1 MLITLYM
8 PESNTAVTATIQ
20 SVETLLVDL
29 PTIRPHKLS
38 MTTMACQTMV
48 IVRTRHSDGI
58 EGVGE
63 GTTIGG
69 LAYGPESPES
79 IKCNIDAY
87 LAPLL
92 IGQPSGNI
100 NTLRARLNRHA
111 HGNAIAKSA
120 LETALLDAQ
129 GKRLGLPVAELLGG
143 ARREHLPVL
152 WTLASG
158 ETQKDIDEAF
168 QRLGDRRH
176 CDFKLKIG
184 ARPVDEDVRH
194 VAAIKEALGDRAS
207 VRVDVN
213 QAWDESTAVRGIA
226 ALQAAGI
233 DLIEQPTPARE
244 HASLIRLSQRFMVPM
259 LADEAV
265 QNARDGFD
273 LAVSDFS
280 GAYALKIAKSG
291 GLCGALEL
299 AHVAQA
305 AGVGLYGGTLLEGTI
320 GTAAS
325 LHAWATL
332 GEMAWG
338 TEMFGP
344 LLLKDDIVVEPLNYH
359 EFGVDLPKGPGL
371 GITLDEDKLMHYAR
385 K

>member
-1 MLITLYM
+1 MSSVI
-8 PESNTAVTATIQ
+8 ETI
-20 SVETLLVDL
+20 ETLLVDL

-48 IVRTRHSDGI
+48 IVRMRHSDGV
-58 EGVGE
+58 EGLGE

-79 IKCNIDAY
+79 IKRNIDTY

-92 IGQPSGNI
+92 IGQPSNNI
-100 NTLRARLNRHA
+100 NVLRARMNHHA
-111 HGNAIAKSA
+111 RGNAIAKSA

-129 GKRLGLPVAELLGG
+129 GKRLGLSVAELLGG
-143 ARREHLPVL
+143 TCHSRLPVL

-158 ETQKDIDEAF
+158 NTDKDIDEALLRLE
-168 QRLGDRRH
+168 QRSH

-184 ARPVDEDVRH
+184 ANPVDQDVRH

-213 QAWDESTAVRGIA
+213 QAWDESTAVRGIQ
-226 ALQAAGI
+226 ALQDAGI
-233 DLIEQPTPARE
+233 ALIEQAIPARE
-244 HASLIRLSQRFMVPM
+244 QAGLIRLSQRFEVPM

-265 QNARDGFD
+265 QDARDGLD
-273 LAVSDFS
+273 LVCGGFS
-280 GAYALKIAKSG
+280 GAFALKIAKSG
-291 GLCGALEL
+291 GLQGALEL
-299 AHVAQA
+299 AHLAKA
-305 AGVGLYGGTLLEGTI
+305 AGVGLYGGTLLEGSI

-332 GEMAWG
+332 PEMAWG

-344 LLLKDDIVVEPLNYH
+344 LLLKDDIVAEPLNYH
-359 EFGVDLPKGPGL
+359 EFGVDLPQGAGL
-371 GITLDEDKLMHYAR
+371 GIILDEDKLAHYAR

>member
-1 MLITLYM
+1 M
-8 PESNTAVTATIQ
+8 SAVIDTI
-20 SVETLLVDL
+20 ETHLVDL

-38 MTTMACQTMV
+38 MTTMACQTLV
-48 IVRTRHSDGI
+48 IVRMRHSDGI
-58 EGVGE
+58 EGLGE

-69 LAYGPESPES
+69 LSYGPESPES
-79 IKCNIDAY
+79 IKRNIDTY

-92 IGQPSGNI
+92 IGQPSANI
-100 NTLRARLNRHA
+100 NFLRARMNRHA
-111 HGNAIAKSA
+111 RGNAIAKSA

-129 GKRLGLPVAELLGG
+129 GKRLGLSVAELLGG
-143 ARREHLPVL
+143 AQREHLPVL

-158 ETQKDIDEAF
+158 DTRKDIDEAF
-168 QRLGDRRH
+168 QRLDDRRH

-184 ARPVDEDVRH
+184 ANAVEDDVRH
-194 VAAIKEALGDRAS
+194 VAAIKAALGERAS

-213 QAWDESTAVRGIA
+213 QAWDEATAVRGIA
-226 ALQAAGI
+226 ALQDAGI
-233 DLIEQPTPARE
+233 ELIEQAIPARE
-244 HASLIRLSQRFMVPM
+244 FAGLVRLSQRFQVPM

-265 QNARDGFD
+265 QDARDGFT
-273 LAVSDFS
+273 LAAGGFS

-291 GLCGALEL
+291 GPCGALEL

-305 AGVGLYGGTLLEGTI
+305 AGIGLYGGTMLEGTL

-332 GEMAWG
+332 DTLAWG

-344 LLLKDDIVVEPLNYH
+344 LLLKDDIVAEPLRYH
-359 EFGVDLPKGPGL
+359 EFGVELPKGPGL
-371 GITLDEDKLMHYAR
+371 GITLDEDKLSHYRR
-385 K
+385 KDG

>member
-1 MLITLYM
+1 MTSLI
-8 PESNTAVTATIQ
+8 ESI
-20 SVETLLVDL
+20 ETLLVDL

-48 IVRTRHSDGI
+48 IVRLRDSDGI
-58 EGVGE
+58 EGLGE

-79 IKCNIDAY
+79 IKRNIDSY

-92 IGQPSGNI
+92 IGQPAENI
-100 NTLRARLNRHA
+100 NALRARLARHA
-111 HGNAIAKSA
+111 RGNMIAKSA

-129 GKRLGLPVAELLGG
+129 GKRLGLPVSALLGG
-143 ARREHLPVL
+143 ARQTHLPVL

-158 ETQKDIDEAF
+158 DTRKDIDEAF
-168 QRLGDRRH
+168 QRLEERRH
-176 CDFKLKIG
+176 VDFKLKIG
-184 ARPVDEDVRH
+184 ANPVDQDVAH

-213 QAWDESTAVRGIA
+213 QAWDEATAIRGIS
-226 ALQAAGI
+226 ALQDAGI
-233 DLIEQPTPARE
+233 ALIEQAIPARE
-244 HASLIRLSQRFMVPM
+244 HAGLIRLANRFEVPM

-265 QNARDGFD
+265 QDARDGLD
-273 LAVSDFS
+273 LVAGGFS
-280 GAYALKIAKSG
+280 GAFALKIAKSG
-291 GLCGALEL
+291 GLFGVQEL

-305 AGVGLYGGTLLEGTI
+305 AGIGLYGGTLLEGTI

-325 LHAWATL
+325 LHAWAVMP
-332 GEMAWG
+332 EMTWG

-344 LLLKDDIVVEPLNYH
+344 LLLKDDIVVKPLDYH
-359 EFGVDLPKGPGL
+359 DFGVDLPQGPGL
-371 GITLDEDKLMHYAR
+371 GITLDEDKLAHYSR
-385 K
+385 S

>member
-1 MLITLYM
+1 MSAEIQ
-8 PESNTAVTATIQ
+8 TI
-20 SVETLLVDL
+20 ETLLVDL

-48 IVRTRHSDGI
+48 IVRMRHSDGI
-58 EGVGE
+58 EGLGE

-69 LAYGPESPES
+69 LSYGPESPES
-79 IKCNIDAY
+79 IKRNIDTY

-92 IGQPSGNI
+92 IGQPSANI
-100 NTLRARLNRHA
+100 NSLRARMNRHVR
-111 HGNAIAKSA
+111 GNAIAKSA

-129 GKRLGLPVAELLGG
+129 GKRLGLPVADLLGG
-143 ARREHLPVL
+143 ARQDHLPVL

-158 ETQKDIDEAF
+158 DTRKDIDEAF
-168 QRLGDRRH
+168 QRLDDRRH

-184 ARPVDEDVRH
+184 ANTVDDDVRH
-194 VAAIKEALGDRAS
+194 VAAIKAALGDRAS

-213 QAWDESTAVRGIA
+213 QAWDEATAVRGIA
-226 ALQAAGI
+226 ALQEAGI
-233 DLIEQPTPARE
+233 DLIEQAIPARE
-244 HASLIRLSQRFMVPM
+244 FAGLVRLAQRFQVPM

-265 QNARDGFD
+265 QDARDGFT
-273 LAVSDFS
+273 LAAGGFS
-280 GAYALKIAKSG
+280 GAYALKIAKSS

-305 AGVGLYGGTLLEGTI
+305 AGIGLYGGTMLEGTL

-332 GEMAWG
+332 DTLAWG

-344 LLLKDDIVVEPLNYH
+344 LLLKDDIVVEPLRYH
-359 EFGVDLPKGPGL
+359 EFGVELPKGPGL
-371 GITLDEDKLMHYAR
+371 GITLDEDKLGYYRR
-385 K
+385 KDG

>member
-1 MLITLYM
+1 MNDIRI
-8 PESNTAVTATIQ
+8 EAIQ
-20 SVETLLVDL
+20 TYLVDL

-38 MTTMACQTMV
+38 MATMACQTLV
-48 IVRTRHSDGI
+48 IVRMRHSDGI
-58 EGVGE
+58 EGLGE

-92 IGQPSGNI
+92 VGQPSGNV
-100 NTLRARLNRHA
+100 NALRARLARHA
-111 HGNAIAKSA
+111 RGNSIAKSA

-129 GKRLGLPVAELLGG
+129 GKRLGLSVAELLGG
-143 ARREHLPVL
+143 ARQDHLPVL

-158 ETQKDIDEAF
+158 DTRKDIDEAF
-168 QRLGDRRH
+168 QRLDERRH

-184 ARPVDEDVRH
+184 ANPVDQDVRH
-194 VAAIKEALGDRAS
+194 VAAIKEALGERAS

-213 QAWDESTAVRGIA
+213 QAWNESTAVRGIQ
-226 ALQAAGI
+226 ALQDAGI
-233 DLIEQPTPARE
+233 ELIEQAIPARE
-244 HASLIRLSQRFMVPM
+244 HAGLIRLANRFNVPM

-265 QNARDGFD
+265 QDARDGLD
-273 LAVSDFS
+273 LARGGFS
-280 GAYALKIAKSG
+280 GAFALKLAKAG
-291 GLCGALEL
+291 GPLGAIEL
-299 AHVAQA
+299 AQVAQA
-305 AGVGLYGGTLLEGTI
+305 AGIGLYGGTLLEGTI

-332 GEMAWG
+332 PEMAWG

-344 LLLKDDIVVEPLNYH
+344 LLLKDDIVVEPLDYH
-359 EFGVDLPKGPGL
+359 DFGVDLPKGPGL
-371 GITLDEDKLMHYAR
+371 GITLDEDKLAHYSR
-385 K
+385 KA

>member
-1 MLITLYM
+1 MRGVSI
-8 PESNTAVTATIQ
+8 EDIQ
-20 SVETLLVDL
+20 TVLVDL

-48 IVRTRHSDGI
+48 IVRMRHSDGV
-58 EGVGE
+58 EGLGE

-79 IKCNIDAY
+79 IKRNIDTY

-100 NTLRARLNRHA
+100 HQLRARLNRHIR
-111 HGNAIAKSA
+111 GNMIAKSA

-129 GKRLGLPVAELLGG
+129 GKRLGLSVAELLGG
-143 ARREHLPVL
+143 ARQTHLPVL

-158 ETQKDIDEAF
+158 DTAKDIDEA
-168 QRLGDRRH
+168 QLRLEQRRH

-184 ARPVDEDVRH
+184 AHPVDHDVRH

-213 QAWDESTAVRGIA
+213 QAWDESTAVRGIQ
-226 ALQAAGI
+226 ALQEAGI
-233 DLIEQPTPARE
+233 ELIEQPIPARE
-244 HASLIRLSQRFMVPM
+244 HAGLIRLANRFNVPM

-265 QNARDGFD
+265 QDARDGLD
-273 LAVSDFS
+273 LVCGGFS
-280 GAYALKIAKSG
+280 GAFALKIAKAG
-291 GLCGALEL
+291 GTYGVLEL

-332 GEMAWG
+332 PEMAWG

-344 LLLKDDIVVEPLNYH
+344 LLLKDDIVVKPLNYH
-359 EFGVDLPKGPGL
+359 DFGVDLPTEPGL
-371 GITLDEDKLMHYAR
+371 GITLDEDKVTHYSR
-385 K
+385 KDCSRKD

>member
-1 MLITLYM
+1 M
-8 PESNTAVTATIQ
+8 SATIQ
-20 SVETLLVDL
+20 SIETLLVDL

-38 MTTMACQTMV
+38 MTTMACQTLV
-48 IVRTRHSDGI
+48 IVRMRHSDGI
-58 EGVGE
+58 EGLGE

-92 IGQPSGNI
+92 IGQPSGNV
-100 NTLRARLNRHA
+100 NALRALLNRHA
-111 HGNAIAKSA
+111 RGNMIAKSA

-129 GKRLGLPVAELLGG
+129 GKRLGLSVAELLGG
-143 ARREHLPVL
+143 ARQAHLPVL

-158 ETQKDIDEAF
+158 DTAKDIEEA
-168 QRLGDRRH
+168 RLRLEQRRH

-184 ARPVDEDVRH
+184 ANPVKQDVRH
-194 VAAIKEALGDRAS
+194 VAAIKE
-207 VRVDVN
+207 RVDVN
-213 QAWDESTAVRGIA
+213 QAWDESTAVYGIQ
-226 ALQAAGI
+226 ALQDAGI
-233 DLIEQPTPARE
+233 ELIEQAIPARE
-244 HASLIRLSQRFMVPM
+244 HAGLIRLADRFNVPM

-265 QNARDGFD
+265 QDARDGLD
-273 LAVSDFS
+273 LARGGFS
-280 GAYALKIAKSG
+280 GAFALKIAKSG
-291 GLCGALEL
+291 GLQGVLEL

-305 AGVGLYGGTLLEGTI
+305 AGIGLYGGTLLEGTI

-332 GEMAWG
+332 PEMAWG

-344 LLLKDDIVVEPLNYH
+344 LLLKDDIVVEPLNYS
-359 EFGVDLPKGPGL
+359 EFGVALPKGPGL
-371 GITLDEDKLMHYAR
+371 GITLDEDKLAHYAR
-385 K
+385 KH

>member
-1 MLITLYM
+1 MSAVV
-8 PESNTAVTATIQ
+8 ESI
-20 SVETLLVDL
+20 ETLLVDL

-48 IVRTRHSDGI
+48 IVRMRHSDGL
-58 EGVGE
+58 EGLGE

-79 IKCNIDAY
+79 IKCNIDTY

-92 IGQPSGNI
+92 IGQPSNSV
-100 NTLRARLNRHA
+100 NALRARMNRHVR
-111 HGNAIAKSA
+111 GNAIAKSA

-129 GKRLGLPVAELLGG
+129 GKRLGVPVAELLGG
-143 ARREHLPVL
+143 ARQAHLPVL

-158 ETQKDIDEAF
+158 DTRKDIDEAF
-168 QRLGDRRH
+168 QRLDERRH

-184 ARPVDEDVRH
+184 ANPVDQDVRH
-194 VAAIKEALGDRAS
+194 VAAIKAALGDRAS

-213 QAWDESTAVRGIA
+213 QAWDEATAVRGIQ
-226 ALQAAGI
+226 ALQDAGI
-233 DLIEQPTPARE
+233 ELIEQPTPARG
-244 HASLIRLSQRFMVPM
+244 HDALIRLSRRFTVPM

-265 QNARDGFD
+265 QDARDGLI
-273 LAVSDFS
+273 LAAGGFS
-280 GAYALKIAKSG
+280 GAFALKIAKSG
-291 GLCGALEL
+291 GVGGVLEL

-305 AGVGLYGGTLLEGTI
+305 AGIGLYGGTLLEGTI
-320 GTAAS
+320 GTAAA

-332 GEMAWG
+332 PELAWG

-344 LLLKDDIVVEPLNYH
+344 LLLTDDIVAEPLHYH
-359 EFGVDLPKGPGL
+359 DFGVELPTAPGL
-371 GITLDEDKLMHYAR
+371 GITLDEDKLAHYAR
-385 K
+385 R

>member
-1 MLITLYM
+1 MSSII
-8 PESNTAVTATIQ
+8 ETI
-20 SVETLLVDL
+20 ETLLVDL

-48 IVRTRHSDGI
+48 IVRIRHSDGI
-58 EGVGE
+58 EGLGE

-79 IKCNIDAY
+79 IKRNIDTY

-92 IGQPSGNI
+92 IGQPSSNI
-100 NTLRARLNRHA
+100 NALRVRLARHVR
-111 HGNAIAKSA
+111 GNMIAKSA

-129 GKRLGLPVAELLGG
+129 GKRLGLSVAALLGG
-143 ARREHLPVL
+143 AQQTHLPVL

-158 ETQKDIDEAF
+158 DTQKDIDEAML
-168 QRLGDRRH
+168 RLEQRRH
-176 CDFKLKIG
+176 CVFKLKIG
-184 ARPVDEDVRH
+184 ANPVDHDVRH
-194 VAAIKEALGDRAS
+194 VAAIKEALGEHAS

-213 QAWDESTAVRGIA
+213 QAWDEPTAVRGIQ
-226 ALQAAGI
+226 ALQDAGI
-233 DLIEQPTPARE
+233 ELIEQAIPARE
-244 HASLIRLSQRFMVPM
+244 HAGLVRLANRFSVPM

-265 QNARDGFD
+265 QDACDGFD
-273 LAVSDFS
+273 LARGGFS
-280 GAYALKIAKSG
+280 GAYALKIAKAG
-291 GLCGALEL
+291 GLHGVLEL

-305 AGVGLYGGTLLEGTI
+305 AGIGLYGGTLLEGTI

-332 GEMAWG
+332 PELAWG

-344 LLLKDDIVVEPLNYH
+344 LLLKDDIVVEPLHYN
-359 EFGVDLPKGPGL
+359 EFGVDLPAGPGL
-371 GITLDEDKLMHYAR
+371 GINLDEDKLAHYSR

>member
-1 MLITLYM
+1 MSAII
-8 PESNTAVTATIQ
+8 ETI
-20 SVETLLVDL
+20 ETLLVDL

-38 MTTMACQTMV
+38 MITMACQTLV
-48 IVRTRHSDGI
+48 IVRLRDSDGV
-58 EGVGE
+58 EGLGE

-79 IKCNIDAY
+79 IKRNIDTY

-92 IGQPSGNI
+92 LGQPAASI
-100 NTLRARLNRHA
+100 NALRARLDCHA
-111 HGNAIAKSA
+111 RGNAIAKSA

-129 GKRLGLPVAELLGG
+129 GKRLGLAMAELLGG
-143 ARREHLPVL
+143 ARHEHLPVL

-158 ETQKDIDEAF
+158 DTAKDIDEAF
-168 QRLGDRRH
+168 QRLNDRRH

-184 ARPVDEDVRH
+184 ANPIDADVRH

-213 QAWDESTAVRGIA
+213 QAWDETTAVRGIA

-233 DLIEQPTPARE
+233 DLIEQPIPARE
-244 HASLIRLSQRFMVPM
+244 HAGLVRLASRFEVPM

-265 QNARDGFD
+265 QDARDGFD
-273 LAVSDFS
+273 LAAAGFS
-280 GAYALKIAKSG
+280 GAYALKIAKACG
-291 GLCGALEL
+291 PRGALTL

-305 AGVGLYGGTLLEGTI
+305 AGIGLYGGTLLEGTI

-332 GEMAWG
+332 PELAWG
-338 TEMFGP
+338 SEMFGP
-344 LLLKDDIVVEPLNYH
+344 LLLKDDIVAEPLTYH

-371 GITLDEDKLMHYAR
+371 GIALDEDKLAHYAR

>member
-1 MLITLYM
+1 MSSLI
-8 PESNTAVTATIQ
+8 ESI
-20 SVETLLVDL
+20 ETLLVDL

-48 IVRTRHSDGI
+48 IVRMRHSDGI
-58 EGVGE
+58 EGLGE

-69 LAYGPESPES
+69 LSYGPESPES
-79 IKCNIDAY
+79 IKRNIDTY
-87 LAPLL
+87 LVPLL
-92 IGQPSGNI
+92 IGQPSGNV
-100 NTLRARLNRHA
+100 NALRARLNRHA
-111 HGNAIAKSA
+111 RGNSIAKSA

-143 ARREHLPVL
+143 ARHDHLSVL

-158 ETQKDIDEAF
+158 DTTKDIDEAF
-168 QRLGDRRH
+168 QRLDDRRH

-184 ARPVDEDVRH
+184 ANAVDTDVRH

-213 QAWDESTAVRGIA
+213 QAWDESTAVRGIQ
-226 ALQAAGI
+226 ALQDAGI
-233 DLIEQPTPARE
+233 ELIEQAIPARE
-244 HASLIRLSQRFMVPM
+244 HAGLIRLANRFHVPM

-265 QNARDGFD
+265 QDARDGFD
-273 LAVSDFS
+273 LAAGGFS
-280 GAYALKIAKSG
+280 GAFALKIAKSG
-291 GLCGALEL
+291 GLHGVLEL

-305 AGVGLYGGTLLEGTI
+305 AGIGLYGGTLLEGTI

-332 GEMAWG
+332 PEMIWG

-344 LLLKDDIVVEPLNYH
+344 LLLRDDIVTEPLNYRD
-359 EFGVDLPKGPGL
+359 FGVDLPRGPGL
-371 GITLDEDKLMHYAR
+371 GITLDEDKLAHYSR
-385 K
+385 KP

>member
-1 MLITLYM
+1 M
-8 PESNTAVTATIQ
+8 SAVIDTI
-20 SVETLLVDL
+20 ETHLVDL

-38 MTTMACQTMV
+38 MTTMACQTLV
-48 IVRTRHSDGI
+48 IVRMRHSDGI
-58 EGVGE
+58 EGLGE

-69 LAYGPESPES
+69 LSYGPESPES
-79 IKCNIDAY
+79 IKRNIDTY

-92 IGQPSGNI
+92 IGQPSANI
-100 NTLRARLNRHA
+100 NFLRARMNRHA
-111 HGNAIAKSA
+111 RGNAIAKSA

-129 GKRLGLPVAELLGG
+129 GKRLGLSVAELLGG
-143 ARREHLPVL
+143 AQREHLPVL

-158 ETQKDIDEAF
+158 DTRKDIDEAF
-168 QRLGDRRH
+168 QRLDDRRH

-184 ARPVDEDVRH
+184 ANAIDEDVRH
-194 VAAIKEALGDRAS
+194 VAAIKAALGERAS

-213 QAWDESTAVRGIA
+213 QAWDEATAVRGIA
-226 ALQAAGI
+226 ALQDAGI
-233 DLIEQPTPARE
+233 ELIEQAIPARE
-244 HASLIRLSQRFMVPM
+244 FAGLVRLSQRFQVPM

-265 QNARDGFD
+265 QDARDGFT
-273 LAVSDFS
+273 LAAGGFS

-291 GLCGALEL
+291 GPCGALEL

-305 AGVGLYGGTLLEGTI
+305 AGIGLYGGTMLEGTL

-332 GEMAWG
+332 DTLAWG

-344 LLLKDDIVVEPLNYH
+344 LLLKDDIVAEPLRYH
-359 EFGVDLPKGPGL
+359 EFGVELPKGPGL
-371 GITLDEDKLMHYAR
+371 GITLDEDKLSHYRR
-385 K
+385 KDG

>member
-1 MLITLYM
+1 MTTVI
-8 PESNTAVTATIQ
+8 ETI
-20 SVETLLVDL
+20 ETLLVDL

-48 IVRTRHSDGI
+48 IVRMRHSDGI
-58 EGVGE
+58 EGLGE

-69 LAYGPESPES
+69 LAYGAESPES
-79 IKCNIDAY
+79 IKCNIDTY
-87 LAPLL
+87 LTPILV
-92 IGQPSGNI
+92 GQPSGNVHEM
-100 NTLRARLNRHA
+100 RARLNRHVR
-111 HGNAIAKSA
+111 GNNIAKSA

-129 GKRLGLPVAELLGG
+129 GKRVGLSVAELLGG
-143 ARREHLPVL
+143 VRQTHLPVL

-158 ETQKDIDEAF
+158 DTQKDIDEALL
-168 QRLGDRRH
+168 RLDQRRH

-184 ARPVDEDVRH
+184 ANPLDQDVRH
-194 VAAIKEALGDRAS
+194 VAAIKEALGERAS

-213 QAWDESTAVRGIA
+213 QAWDERSAVRGIQL
-226 ALQAAGI
+226 LQEAGI
-233 DLIEQPTPARE
+233 DLIEQAIPARE
-244 HASLIRLSQRFMVPM
+244 HAGLTRLANRFNVPM
-259 LADEAV
+259 LADEGV
-265 QNARDGFD
+265 QDARDALD
-273 LAVSDFS
+273 LVCGGFS
-280 GAYALKIAKSG
+280 GAFALKIAKSG
-291 GLCGALEL
+291 GIYSALEV

-305 AGVGLYGGTLLEGTI
+305 AGIGLYGGTMLEGTI

-332 GEMAWG
+332 PEMEWG

-359 EFGVDLPKGPGL
+359 EFGVEMPRAPGL
-371 GITLDEDKLMHYAR
+371 GITLDEDKLAHYSR

>member
-1 MLITLYM
+1 MRGVSI
-8 PESNTAVTATIQ
+8 EDIQ
-20 SVETLLVDL
+20 TVLVDL

-48 IVRTRHSDGI
+48 IVRMRHSDGV
-58 EGVGE
+58 EGLGE

-79 IKCNIDAY
+79 IKRNIDTY

-100 NTLRARLNRHA
+100 HQLRARLNRHIR
-111 HGNAIAKSA
+111 GNMIAKSA

-129 GKRLGLPVAELLGG
+129 GKRLGLSVAELLGG
-143 ARREHLPVL
+143 ARQTHLPVL

-158 ETQKDIDEAF
+158 DTAKDIDEA
-168 QRLGDRRH
+168 QLRLEQRRH

-184 ARPVDEDVRH
+184 AHPVGHDVRH

-213 QAWDESTAVRGIA
+213 QAWDESTAVRGIQ
-226 ALQAAGI
+226 ALQEAGI
-233 DLIEQPTPARE
+233 ELIEQPIPARE
-244 HASLIRLSQRFMVPM
+244 HAGLIRLANRFNVPM

-265 QNARDGFD
+265 QDARDGLD
-273 LAVSDFS
+273 LVCGGFN
-280 GAYALKIAKSG
+280 GAFALKIAKAG
-291 GLCGALEL
+291 GMYGVLEL

-332 GEMAWG
+332 PEMAWG

-344 LLLKDDIVVEPLNYH
+344 LLLKDDIVVKPLNYH
-359 EFGVDLPKGPGL
+359 DFGVDLPTGPGL
-371 GITLDEDKLMHYAR
+371 GITLDEDKVTYYSR
-385 K
+385 KDCSRKD